1 MNYVLVQ
8 RSRSDVEKILKDSDG
23 KIIALQLLAR
33 DSSDH
38 PNFGF
43 PGKSWA
49 VDLANDSYLCSHYA
63 ERDSGGY
70 FIFYFKNKM
79 YEIEIERGMFK
90 PHRRLRFTQEKP
102 NADVMDDVKVALTAA
117 FAVYGDLGFGSE
129 DGVNTVIPVFSEE
142 K

>member
-23 KIIALQLLAR
+23 KILALPLL
-33 DSSDH
+33 SSLDGKD
-38 PNFGF
+38 PSFGF
-43 PGKSWA
+43 PGMTSA

-63 ERDSGGY
+63 ERDSGEY

-117 FAVYGDLGFGSE
+117 FAVYGDMGFGSE